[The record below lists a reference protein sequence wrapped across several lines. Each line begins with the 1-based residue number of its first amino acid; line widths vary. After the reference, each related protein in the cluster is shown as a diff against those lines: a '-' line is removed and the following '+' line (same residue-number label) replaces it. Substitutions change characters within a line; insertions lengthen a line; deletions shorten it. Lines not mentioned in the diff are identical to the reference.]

1 MLFKPGHGHSRELL
15 QASPQESEMCPEDAI
30 GVASLEVL
38 ADEDGVVN
46 EGGARSQPLALH
58 EGQWKLSSGAGTA
71 GLGKHCA
78 W

>member
-1 MLFKPGHGHSRELL
+1 
-15 QASPQESEMCPEDAI
+15 MCPEDAI
-30 GVASLEVL
+30 GVESLEVL

-58 EGQWKLSSGAGTA
+58 EAQWKLSSGAGA
-71 GLGKHCA
+71 ARLGKHCA